1 MKKCLVLFLFCLF
14 ISFNFFA
21 QIENSAQKN
30 IEYVRNYINT
40 EQGLSHNYVTSIISD
55 DLNNKWI
62 GTENG
67 ITKFNG
73 YDFEYIKP
81 SLGYKHLQNENIEV
95 LFKDTSNNI
104 WIGTKSGGLSFMDT
118 RHNSIKNYNYLID
131 IQDEGDIRV
140 TEISQDT
147 NGNIWIGTWGHGV
160 FIINVEKDSLIKHFK
175 NQSPIFSI
183 IPGEHGDMWYTSDRN
198 LIHYSSNIESVERF
212 NLGITI
218 TDLVYDDYRNKIWVA
233 TSGKST
239 ALYYYDYE
247 SRKIGSIQTGVTS
260 NWAKIV
266 SLDKDHR
273 LWIGTW
279 ERGLYRSNQDLTSF
293 EKLNISPSGAGS
305 SNQNYDI
312 ILSIHQDKSGQ
323 IWIGTAN
330 AGIVKLIPNKGFHN
344 AADIIPQLSYL
355 ENLNITS
362 VYKTQKEIFIGTFKK
377 GLYAGKNFHNLQQV
391 PGIPMTKIYSIY
403 RHKDQLFVGSRYGF
417 YIYDFNKRKT
427 IFQTDLLKKVT
438 CFYVDKKNNLYI
450 GTQQQGMAVVPLN
463 KINSPRFYTYY
474 TDAGDSSN
482 RLTSNRVTD
491 IKEDGLGDIWVGTY
505 YGIHLFDPESGQIFN
520 QEQLLEDDLPSV
532 IINVLSINDK
542 DIWAGTPSGL
552 IRLKYDN
559 KKNKLFVQDKLTVEN
574 GLRNDFICSI
584 TFDGSNN
591 LWMTTNTEIIKY
603 DPQNKSFIAYGKL
616 EGVGTSS
623 FNTGSFYNYNKDS
636 IYFGGMDNITFFD
649 SKSISTFTTLPEVVF
664 SNLRVNNRTV
674 EYDENNDLIN
684 QTFSYADKIKLEPE
698 DKFFSVGFAVN
709 DFLGK
714 QNVRY
719 RYILE
724 GYQDEW
730 INLKNENEI
739 NFASLPAGN
748 YKLKVAATRD
758 NQNWSKPKELS
769 IMVGK
774 SFWVS
779 SWAFLLYI
787 LIISLAIYFFFK
799 FKQNQ
804 LKLRS
809 DLKIIKIEKEKEYAL
824 NESKLNFFTNIS
836 HEFRTPLTLI
846 LAPVKDLINSENIS
860 EMARKKLNGIE
871 RNTER
876 LLHLINQLLDFRKA
890 ESGLLKLNAS
900 EGNFVR
906 FSNEIYLYFKE
917 IASDKKVRYKF
928 NSEFEELRFPFDRN
942 KMEIV
947 LCNLLSNALKY
958 TNPGDKII
966 FKLSKEETFCVIT
979 ISDTGIGI
987 NPEDLD
993 KIFDRFF
1000 QIKSGNTSRMV
1011 GSGIG
1016 LAFSKKIVELHHGDI
1031 SVESK
1036 KNKGTQFRIKI
1047 NMDHE
1052 KYRDQIDETYINT
1065 DNLRAYDIQI
1075 KKERTTNLNINSK
1088 KYSVLIVDDNVE
1100 LLDYMKEILEK
1111 HYQVSLASSG
1121 EEGYEIA
1128 SREIPDLIVSDV
1140 MMPGKDGITLCKEL
1154 KSQISTSHIP
1164 ILLLTARSSTV
1175 FEIEGL
1181 QTGADDYVTKP
1192 FNPSIIQARISS
1204 LLENRAKMREHLANK
1219 VRFEPTGY
1227 LDEVDNDSEN
1237 SFIQKAM
1244 QLVEDNVHNS
1254 SFGIDMMIDHLNM
1267 SQSTLYRKIKS
1278 LTGLSLTG
1286 FIRSVRLKKA
1296 AYLILNSDLNLN
1308 EIAYEVG
1315 FNDYK
1320 YFKTTFKKQFECLPS
1335 KYRKK
1340 MLKTTE

>member
-1 MKKCLVLFLFCLF
+1 MIKPITLFLSAFFL
-14 ISFNFFA
+14 SLNLFA
-21 QIENSAQKN
+21 QTKED

-81 SLGYKHLQNENIEV
+81 SLGYKQLKNENIEV
-95 LFKDTSNNI
+95 LFKDNSNNI
-104 WIGTKSGGLSFMDT
+104 WIGTKSGGLSFLDT
-118 RHNSIKNYNYLID
+118 RHNTIKNYNYLID
-131 IQDEGDIRV
+131 IQEQGDVRV
-140 TEISQDT
+140 TEISQDAK
-147 NGNIWIGTWGHGV
+147 GKIWIGTWHHGV
-160 FIINVEKDSLIKHFK
+160 FVIDIEKDSLITHFKHF
-175 NQSPIFSI
+175 SPIFSI
-183 IPGEHGDMWYTSDRN
+183 IPGENGDMWYTSEKTLN
-198 LIHYSSNIESVERF
+198 HYSTNIDSIERF
-212 NLGITI
+212 NLGVFL
-218 TDLVYDDYRNKIWVA
+218 TDLVYDKYRNKIWAA

-239 ALYYYDYE
+239 VLYNYDYE
-247 SRKIGSIQTGVTS
+247 SRKIGSIETGVAS
-260 NWAKIV
+260 NWAKVI
-266 SLDKDHR
+266 SIDKNNR

-293 EKLNISPSGAGS
+293 EQVNISPAGAGS
-305 SNQNYDI
+305 YDQNYDI

-330 AGIVKLIPNKGFHN
+330 AGIVKLIPNKGFQN
-344 AADIIPQLSYL
+344 AADVVPQLSYL
-355 ENLNITS
+355 KNLNVTS
-362 VYKTQKEIFIGTFKK
+362 IYKTHNEIFVGTFKK
-377 GLYAGKNFHNLQQV
+377 GLFIGSNFQNLKSV
-391 PGIPMTKIYSIY
+391 PDIPKTKIYTLF

-417 YIYDFNKRKT
+417 YIYDLNKKQT
-427 IFQTDLLKKVT
+427 VFYTDLLQKVT

-450 GTQQQGMAVVPLN
+450 GTQQKGMAIVPIN
-463 KINSPRFYTYY
+463 KINSPDSYTLY
-474 TDAGDSSN
+474 TDSADNPKNLDSN
-482 RLTSNRVTD
+482 RITE
-491 IKEDGLGDIWVGTY
+491 IKEDSFGNIWIGTY
-505 YGIHLFDPESGQIFN
+505 YGIHLFDPKSNQIFN
-520 QEQLLEDDLPSV
+520 QDQLLKENLPSV
-532 IINVLSINDK
+532 IINVLTINDK
-542 DIWAGTPSGL
+542 DIWVGTPSGL
-552 IRLKYDN
+552 IRLNYDN
-559 KKNKLFVQDKLTVEN
+559 KKKKLFIKDKLTIEN

-584 TFDGSNN
+584 TFDGNN
-591 LWMTTNTEIIKY
+591 KLWMTTNTEIIKY
-603 DPQNKSFIAYGKL
+603 EPQKKSFVSYGKF

-623 FNTGSFYNYNKDS
+623 FNTRSFYNYNKDS

-649 SKSISTFTTLPEVVF
+649 SKSISTFNTVPEVVF
-664 SNLRVNNRTV
+664 SKLRVNNKRV
-674 EYDENNDLIN
+674 EYDENNDIIN
-684 QTFSYADKIKLEPE
+684 QTFSYADKIRLDP
-698 DKFFSVGFAVN
+698 DDRFFSVGFAVN

-719 RYILE
+719 RYRLA

-748 YKLKVAATRD
+748 YKLMVAATRD

-769 IMVGK
+769 IIVGR

-779 SWAFLLYI
+779 IWAFLLYI
-787 LIISLAIYFFFK
+787 IIISLTIYFFFR

-860 EMARKKLNGIE
+860 EKARKKLNGIE

-928 NSEFEELRFPFDRN
+928 KSEFEELRFPFDRN

-958 TNPGDKII
+958 TNPGDKIT
-966 FKLSKEETFCVIT
+966 FKLSREDNFCVIT
-979 ISDTGIGI
+979 ISDTGIGM

-1016 LAFSKKIVELHHGDI
+1016 LAFSKKIIELHHGNI

-1036 KNKGTQFRIKI
+1036 KNKGTQFCIKI
-1047 NMDHE
+1047 DMDHE
-1052 KYRDQIDETYINT
+1052 IYKDQIDNTFINT
-1065 DNLRAYDIQI
+1065 DNLKAYNIGV
-1075 KKERTTNLNINSK
+1075 KNELATNLSINSK
-1088 KYSVLIVDDNVE
+1088 KYSVLIIDDNIE
-1100 LLDYMKEILEK
+1100 LLDYMKEFLEK
-1111 HYQVSLASSG
+1111 DYQVSLANSG

-1192 FNPSIIQARISS
+1192 FNPAIIQARISS

-1219 VRFEPTGY
+1219 VRFEPTAK
-1227 LDEVDNDSEN
+1227 LEEEEKDFEN
-1237 SFIQKAM
+1237 NFIQKAM
-1244 QLVEDNVHNS
+1244 QLVEDNLHNS
-1254 SFGIDMMIDHLNM
+1254 DFGIDVMIDHLNM

-1286 FIRSVRLKKA
+1286 FIRSVRLKRA
-1296 AYLILNSDLNLN
+1296 AYLILNTDLNLN

-1340 MLKTTE
+1340 MLKTIG